1 MRARW
6 VSENPS
12 PRFPVV
18 GSATVAAFWPW
29 KYYLVTTACME
40 GKEPL
45 ERLTRWLEVIKT
57 GVPFDEVTVADYFR
71 TMVSRCSRDMF
82 HVSELVYVRDYPN
95 LEEAKLGH
103 DQVVRLLAQGR
114 LKLPR
119 PRRWL
124 T

>member
-12 PRFPVV
+12 PEFPVV
-18 GSATVAAFWPW
+18 GQALVASFWPW
-29 KYYLVTTACME
+29 KYYLVTTTHVE
-40 GKEPL
+40 GNDL
-45 ERLTRWLEVIKT
+45 VERLTRSIET
-57 GVPFDEVTVADYFR
+57 GVRLEEVTVADYFE
-71 TMVSRCSRDMF
+71 TSVLRCSRDMT
-82 HVSELVYVRDYPN
+82 HASGRVYEGSYPN
-95 LEEAKLGH
+95 LEEAKRGH
-103 DQVVRLLAQGR
+103 ETIVRLLAQGR